1 MTFQDISNT
10 PMGPMGQTGERE
22 WPDLLWID
30 QLSQEMLLTAQAF
43 QQLRAAFTGRF
54 ITRTD

>member
-1 MTFQDISNT
+1 MTFQDTSNRY
-10 PMGPMGQTGERE
+10 PMGPQAEGE
-22 WPDLLWID
+22 WPSLLWVD